1 MNKKIVMIS
10 LLGLLLIFCA
20 IFLTKKA
27 PKDLKTEESMVTLS
41 PGFEEIDFK
50 NQNLYKNQETLKEIE
65 FFSSQKNGD
74 INIAKVLEDGTLEIQ
89 IKNEKPFIISIE
101 GEKIIG
107 ISSDWGC
114 GYVNII
120 RHLYILTEN
129 NNVYKSSLIYNKEQ
143 DSYVNNSLKKEF
155 EKIFDGSDLKNDKV
169 SLVRLNSE
177 NKFSTCLELIEVYLK
192 IGDKVVD
199 FNGKDYKEVIPN
211 RAFLIGDED
220 TLIYEF
226 SGIIKTKNKVLKNTN
241 NEPIEFIICS
251 GDGTYLID
259 KDENEYI
266 LEKKIYDLMNDD
278 SFNGVVIP
286 SNKIKILKIGKKGLS
301 YEFIFDNNTKKKINI
316 DAQWSLFEEIV

>member
-20 IFLTKKA
+20 VFIMKQA
-27 PKDLKTEESMVTLS
+27 PKDLKTEESIVTLS
-41 PGFEEIDFK
+41 LGFEEIDFK
-50 NQNLYKNQETLKEIE
+50 NQNLYKNQETLKEIQ
-65 FFSSQKNGD
+65 FFLSQNNEA
-74 INIAKVLEDGTLEIQ
+74 INSAKVLEDGTLEIQ
-89 IKNEKPFIISIE
+89 INNEKPFIIAIE
-101 GEKIIG
+101 GENIIG

-114 GYVNII
+114 GDINVIKYLYV
-120 RHLYILTEN
+120 LTEN
-129 NNVYKSSLIYNKEQ
+129 NNVYKSALIYNKEQ
-143 DSYVNNSLKKEF
+143 DSYNNNSLKKEF
-155 EKIFDGSDLKNDKV
+155 EKIFDGSDIKKDKV

-177 NKFSTCLELIEVYLK
+177 NKFSTCLEFIEVYLK
-192 IGDKVVD
+192 ISDKVVD

-211 RAFLIGDED
+211 RAFIIGDKD

-226 SGIIKTKNKVLKNTN
+226 SGIIKTKHKVIKNTN

-251 GDGTYLID
+251 SDGTYLID

-266 LEKKIYDLMNDD
+266 LEKNIYDLMNDD

-286 SNKIKILKIGKKGLS
+286 SNKIKISKIGKKGLN
-301 YEFIFDNNTKKKINI
+301 YEFIFDNNTKKKIDI